1 MNFKII
7 KIFVSFS
14 LFLGCETVQNSEVE
28 LYCSFN
34 KKLRSNFIFK
44 EGDIYTFNNLRDSV
58 GVKKKNGCILQRED
72 DIYYNKIYQG
82 EEEGNVKLIFLEAS
96 NSEMGRYSLDRNYN
110 YDLLYKDGIFKLNLY
125 FPEDSIVFLKFSPT
139 VSQLD
144 LLNFA
149 FNQIRFTDDNDKKNT
164 YFTNSIYLKGI
175 DDNGTKI
182 SRFDKNYDNDLGLI
196 YEVIKY
202 IIIKNIVIDKNFELL
217 KNKITVTTSDPY
229 EIIRMGPT
237 R

>member
-1 MNFKII
+1 MITEPEEYTS
-7 KIFVSFS
+7 VSP
-14 LFLGCETVQNSEVE
+14 
-28 LYCSFN
+28 
-34 KKLRSNFIFK
+34 
-44 EGDIYTFNNLRDSV
+44 
-58 GVKKKNGCILQRED
+58 
-72 DIYYNKIYQG
+72 
-82 EEEGNVKLIFLEAS
+82 LEAS